1 MFNQCQDNQANDNI
15 SYLCGI
21 RRFTSILIGLV
32 FLMFVLQIILWYF
45 ESKIAYSYTKLL
57 INYIIM
63 IVDICVRIFKRLNI
77 LILLIDRLC
86 VYKKKKDGIVP

>member
-1 MFNQCQDNQANDNI
+1 MIGYYKFFYLLKYSFFAGKMFNQCQDNQANDNI

-57 INYIIM
+57 IN
-63 IVDICVRIFKRLNI
+63 
-77 LILLIDRLC
+77 
-86 VYKKKKDGIVP
+86 